1 MTPFENNLNLL
12 FSAGSGLSAAGD
24 YRKQQKDLAGLYTQD
39 SPYAQQLA
47 QQLARADAAKGRRSQ
62 YGKRNVELQAR
73 LADINSR
80 NATQR
85 QALSAA
91 QHKAVGSVLKD
102 GVAWYRSGGDRQLN
116 SLLDLYRRKTMD
128 PAQYEA
134 SSSFMGPRM
143 TAPTNEFS
151 LDNAGAFFGDGPDMA
166 TMAGIPA
173 ESTAAGLGDLAAA
186 QQYEAGLPMAADAAP
201 LTEIGTA
208 ATAQTANP
216 FMSMLGAAGYIPAG
230 VNANRQVKRYGS
242 EGNIGG
248 QLGTVAGTVLGAYGG
263 PLGSLAGSQ
272 FGGRIGS
279 AASKG
284 AADIEDAGRGLI
296 NGVGDTLASIFEW

>member
-1 MTPFENNLNLL
+1 MTPSENNLNLL
-12 FSAGSGLSAAGD
+12 FSAGSGLSAAND
-24 YRKQQKDLAGLYTQD
+24 YRKQQQDLAGLYTQD

-62 YGKRNVELQAR
+62 YGTRNVELQAR

-80 NATQR
+80 NAAQR

-102 GVAWYRSGGDRQLN
+102 GVAWYRGGGNQQLN
-116 SLLDLYRRKTMD
+116 SLLDLYRRKTMN
-128 PAQYEA
+128 PADYEA

-151 LDNAGAFFGDGPDMA
+151 LDNAGAFFDDG
-166 TMAGIPA
+166 TNTTTTAGAPA
-173 ESTAAGLGDLAAA
+173 EGTASGLGDTGAA
-186 QQYEAGLPMAADAAP
+186 QQYEAGLPVASDAAP
-201 LTEIGTA
+201 LTDVSTA
-208 ATAQTANP
+208 STAQAANP
-216 FMSMLGAAGYIPAG
+216 FMDMMGYAGYIPAG
-230 VNANRQVKRYGS
+230 VNANRQIKKYGS
-242 EGNIGG
+242 EGDIGG
-248 QLGTVAGTVLGAYGG
+248 QLGTIAGTVLGSYGG

-279 AASKG
+279 SASKG
-284 AADIEDAGRGLI
+284 AAQVEDAGRSI
-296 NGVGDTLASIFEW
+296 VNGVGDTLGSIFGW